1 MSRVN
6 AYLIASNAD
15 GGRYSLLTE
24 LVEKLEKARAVI
36 RDLNK
41 DYEALKEEYEDYK
54 STRERNVQYIYACLV
69 QKCEEYE
76 ELEKKFEEFKAQ
88 HTTNH
93 TRPASL

>member
-54 STRERNVQYIYACLV
+54 GRKEGRIKERRL
-69 QKCEEYE
+69 
-76 ELEKKFEEFKAQ
+76 
-88 HTTNH
+88 
-93 TRPASL
+93 